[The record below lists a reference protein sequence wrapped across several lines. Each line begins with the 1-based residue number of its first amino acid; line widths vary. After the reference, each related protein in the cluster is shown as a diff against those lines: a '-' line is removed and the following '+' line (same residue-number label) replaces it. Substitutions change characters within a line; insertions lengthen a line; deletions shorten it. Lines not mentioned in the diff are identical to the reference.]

1 MRLDKLLANMGYGTR
16 NEIKKAV
23 KARRI
28 TVNGEVAKKADLN
41 VDEYNDEI
49 TMDEEPIIYEKYTY
63 FMLNKPAGV
72 ISATEGNQETVM
84 DLIYEPIKGLFP
96 VGRLDKD
103 TEGLLLITNNG
114 PLAHDLLS
122 PKKHVEKEYEVHLRD
137 PIEDDYQE
145 KLSKGIVIDGGE
157 QCKPAKLIP
166 VDDTICH
173 LVITEGKFHEVKR
186 MFEALGNE
194 VIYLKRLRMK
204 KLVLDE
210 NLKPGEYRY
219 LSQEEIDDLNNV
231 TKEEGSHL

>member
-1 MRLDKLLANMGYGTR
+1 MRLDKMLANMGYGTR
-16 NEIKKAV
+16 NEIKKA
-23 KARRI
+23 ARAGRI
-28 TVNGEVAKKADLN
+28 QVNGVVVKKTDTSIEEGVDIVTLDGEEVF
-41 VDEYNDEI
+41 
-49 TMDEEPIIYEKYTY
+49 YEKYTY

-72 ISATEGNQETVM
+72 ISATEGNQETVL

-122 PKKHVEKEYEVHLRD
+122 PKKHVEKEYEVHLKNK
-137 PIEDDYQE
+137 IQE
-145 KLSKGIVIDGGE
+145 NYAQKLAEGIVIDGGE
-157 QCKPAKLIP
+157 RCKPAIFIP
-166 VDDTICH
+166 TGDTICH
-173 LVITEGKFHEVKR
+173 LIITEGKFHEVKR

-204 KLVLDE
+204 NLVLDE

-219 LSQEEIDDLNNV
+219 LSEEEIADLF
-231 TKEEGSHL
+231 